1 MERIFTYIAALLS
14 RILFSLHVGVTI
26 WRLTVVTSNHNYW
39 YIMAVFIFCLFLE
52 TLFTVVYR
60 KGHEYY
66 WLVTNK
72 LTAREMFIDE
82 SLIFDNYSRLNKFTS
97 GTVINILVLIK
108 PEE

>member
-1 MERIFTYIAALLS
+1 MERIFTYIAAILS

-26 WRLTVVTSNHNYW
+26 WWLTVVTSNHNYW
-39 YIMAVFIFCLFLE
+39 YIMAVCIFCLLLE

-72 LTAREMFIDE
+72 LSAREIFIDD
-82 SLIFDNYSRLNKFTS
+82 SLIVDNYIRLNTFT
-97 GTVINILVLIK
+97 
-108 PEE
+108 